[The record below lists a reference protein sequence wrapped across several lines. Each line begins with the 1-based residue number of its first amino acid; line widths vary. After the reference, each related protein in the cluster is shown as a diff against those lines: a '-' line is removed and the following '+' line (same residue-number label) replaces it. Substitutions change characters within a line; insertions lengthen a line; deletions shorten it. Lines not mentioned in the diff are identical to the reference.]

1 MQRNILFSLFVACI
15 IGVVG
20 YLLFSA
26 RLQLIS
32 TSSEVARNSGKPIP
46 VEIQAVDSGIVSS
59 SYAVTATA
67 AVGESVSIRPQI
79 EGIIETQSV
88 QLGDVVEKGQE
99 LLAFDDVMY
108 ASNLEMTTVLLDSKK
123 KLLDFFAKNMK
134 EVESL
139 LAGDYVSQE
148 KYSDAFLSYNQ
159 AQTNYAEAKHNLAS
173 AEYALANTHIVTP
186 ISGVISE
193 VKSFPSAYIKKGEE
207 AMVISSI
214 DPILFKILLPEKEL
228 QFFTLGK
235 DVEIRLPAYDN
246 ETLSGNIYRIDP
258 ELDEV
263 KGAAKVYVQ
272 APNKSLRVKPG
283 MTGVVYFKED
293 RHSARIPSIA
303 LINQLDREGTVF
315 KVNKDGVVQLTTVR
329 LGRTGGGYFEILDG
343 LAVGDKIVVAGQQSL
358 RDGDHVKAVSYTHL
372 TLPTTPYV

>member
-235 DVEIRLPAYDN
+235 DVDIRLPAYDN

-358 RDGDHVKAVSYTHL
+358 RDGDHVKVGE
-372 TLPTTPYV
+372 

>member
-88 QLGDVVEKGQE
+88 QLGDVVEQGQE

-235 DVEIRLPAYDN
+235 DVDIRLPAYDN

-358 RDGDHVKAVSYTHL
+358 RDGDHVKVGE
-372 TLPTTPYV
+372 